1 MVQLDRRT
9 LFKVSAAA
17 AALGA
22 AGLPVQAEARP
33 RVARVLATNM
43 VVPWGIAFLPNGDA
57 LVSERESG
65 RISRVSRHGGR
76 RTVGRIAKIDASAG
90 EGGLL
95 GLAVHPRFAE
105 NRWVY
110 AYYTSAADN
119 RVVRM
124 RFRSGSLGRRHAV
137 LTGIPRGD
145 GRHNGGRLA
154 FGPDGMLYITTGDT
168 GNGALAQDKTSLAG
182 KILRVTPRG
191 GVPADNP
198 YGNPVWTLGHR
209 NVEGI
214 TFDHQGVAWATE
226 FGESTT
232 DELNKIVKGANY
244 GWPVVEGGDGPGG
257 FHNPFVQWSPT
268 SICSPSGVAIRNG
281 RAWVGALHGACLYSV
296 VLRGPHKKKKVR
308 WFHDRFGRIRTVQ
321 RAPDGSL
328 WITTSNRDG
337 RGSPSADDD
346 RVIRITLG

>member
-1 MVQLDRRT
+1 
-9 LFKVSAAA
+9 
-17 AALGA
+17 
-22 AGLPVQAEARP
+22 
-33 RVARVLATNM
+33 M